1 MASRSLR
8 TLLAA
13 TMAVVLGVASFLF
26 LTERPLNVPVAVVE
40 NEVAVRVYGLGSVE
54 DRILSKIGFE
64 VGAALTELTVDN
76 GDMVLQ
82 GQVMARINSA
92 EQEARMARAR
102 AAVAAVRAS
111 LRKAETNAIRAK
123 EVMAQRL
130 ASNARRQELAGR
142 SVVSAQAAEEAQ
154 RDADVATAEL
164 AVAQSEIDVVKAQYA
179 DAKAALLY
187 EETLLDHHVLRAP
200 FDAVI
205 VDRHVETGT
214 VIRAGE
220 VIFTIMDPA
229 TIRTLAYIDE
239 ERAGFLEIGQL
250 AEVRLRS
257 QPRQVFQRNAARI
270 GIESDRA
277 NEERRVWLTCRRTEC
292 LHLGSHP

>member
-26 LTERPLNVPVAVVE
+26 LTERPLNVPVSVVE

-54 DRILSKIGFE
+54 ARILSKIGFE

-82 GQVMARINSA
+82 GQVLARINSA
-92 EQEARMARAR
+92 EQEARMPRAR
-102 AAVAAVRAS
+102 AAVAAARAS

-123 EVMAQRL
+123 AVMAQRL

-164 AVAQSEIDVVKAQYA
+164 AVAQSEIDIVKAQYA
-179 DAKAALLY
+179 DTKVALLY
-187 EETLLDHHVLRAP
+187 EETLLDHHVLRSP
-200 FDAVI
+200 FDAII

-214 VIRAGE
+214 FIRAGE
-220 VIFTIMDPA
+220 AIFTIMDPA

-250 AEVRLRS
+250 AEVRLRP
-257 QPRQVFQRNAARI
+257 QPRQVFQGNVPRI

-277 NEERRVWLTCRRTEC
+277 NEERRVWIICRRTEC